1 MQGSKRE
8 AARSSRQQ
16 NCRRCVAQSRDRE
29 TDQDRCFL
37 RSSSSWRARLV
48 TRKEEKKQVSLS
60 QLSSPLLY
68 FCYSLQPS
76 DRALATDDPIIVA
89 TKALIGRSG
98 RAPSDVASLAQGIV
112 HWQPPRAALE
122 AAARGATEA
131 SSSSYGPAQGLPE
144 LVDALGRRL
153 TQFNGLPEG
162 AYEPMV
168 TAGAN
173 QAFANVVLSCLDASD
188 AAVLFAPYY
197 FNHLMMLTGSG
208 IPRENVLVGPRD
220 PAMLPDLDWLEATL
234 FPSEKEKRR
243 SGENG
248 KKKIPKLVVLV
259 NPCNPTGVVLPRELL
274 QRAADLTARAGSWLV
289 VDNTYDHFLY
299 GGAEHEMPREAP
311 HVIHVSSFSKAYG
324 MAGWRVGWLAAHRA
338 SGLGPSLLKVQD
350 TVPICAPQLS
360 QRVALAALE
369 GEGAGAAW
377 VAERVAGLR
386 GNREAVRAALAPLD
400 AFAAAEEEEEQEE
413 GGGGGGG
420 GGGSALGA
428 ARGAIYLWS
437 RLPASLL
444 RGGRGGGQQQ
454 QQQQLTDSSVVEWL
468 VKRHGV
474 CLVPGSACGSPGRVR
489 AAFANL
495 EPRECERAAARLA
508 RGVEELLEHAG
519 KKGGGGGELPL

>member
-1 MQGSKRE
+1 M
-8 AARSSRQQ
+8 
-16 NCRRCVAQSRDRE
+16 
-29 TDQDRCFL
+29 FFF
-37 RSSSSWRARLV
+37 RSSSSWRSSADL
-48 TRKEEKKQVSLS
+48 SLTNIS
-60 QLSSPLLY
+60 HKYLCSPQNSPPPPPLLL
-68 FCYSLQPS
+68 LQPS

-89 TKALIGRSG
+89 TKALIARSG
-98 RAPSDVASLAQGIV
+98 RAPTDVASLAQGMV
-112 HWQPPRAALE
+112 HWQPPPAALE

-153 TQFNGLPEG
+153 AHFNGLPAG

-220 PAMLPDLDWLEATL
+220 ASMLPDLDWLEETL
-234 FPSEKEKRR
+234 FPCGNNNSGKEPK
-243 SGENG
+243 NP
-248 KKKIPKLVVLV
+248 KIPKLVVLV
-259 NPCNPTGVVLPRELL
+259 NPCNPTGVVLPKKLL
-274 QRAADLTARAGSWLV
+274 QRAADLTAKAGAWLI

-299 GGAEHEMPREAP
+299 GGAEHEMPGEAP
-311 HVIHVSSFSKAYG
+311 HIIHVSSFSKAYG
-324 MAGWRVGWLAAHRA
+324 MAGWRVGWLAAHRD
-338 SGLGPSLLKVQD
+338 SGLAPSLLKIQD

-377 VAERVAGLR
+377 VSARVAGLE
-386 GNREAVRAALAPLD
+386 GNREAVKAALAPLD
-400 AFAAAEEEEEQEE
+400 TFAAEEE
-413 GGGGGGG
+413 GGES
-420 GGGSALGA
+420 SALGA

-437 RLPASLL
+437 RLPASLMQ
-444 RGGRGGGQQQ
+444 RDGGN
-454 QQQQLTDSSVVEWL
+454 LTDSKIVEWL

-474 CLVPGSACGSPGRVR
+474 CLVPGSACGSPGRIR

-495 EPRECERAAARLA
+495 EPRECERAAGRLA

-519 KKGGGGGELPL
+519 RKGVGGELPL